1 MLNVM
6 IAEELINHMI
16 PPLKPKDSAKKAR
29 LWMEELRCNQLPVV
43 ENEKFLGLVSEDLIL
58 EANDAEKS
66 ISDFDLIAKRCVVY
80 GSSHF
85 YDVIKIA
92 SDNSVQMVGVLD
104 NQEKY
109 IGVITVQDTIT
120 SFAQSAAIQI
130 PGGILVLSMNQI
142 DYSLAEIS
150 RLIEENNA
158 KILSSSIKED
168 ELDPS
173 KLKLTLKVN
182 RLDLT
187 PIVATLER
195 FGYKLIARFQE
206 TKVLDEEKGKIDMLL
221 KYLDI

>member
-43 ENEKFLGLVSEDLIL
+43 EDEKFLGLVSEDLIL

-66 ISDFDLIAKRCVVY
+66 ISDFDLIGKRCVVY

-92 SDNSVQMVGVLD
+92 SDNSVQMVGVL
-104 NQEKY
+104 NNEEKY

-195 FGYKLIARFQE
+195 FGYKIIARFQE

>member
-43 ENEKFLGLVSEDLIL
+43 EDEKFLGLVSEDLIL
-58 EANDAEKS
+58 EANDAEKN
-66 ISDFDLIAKRCVVY
+66 IADFDLMGKRCVVY

-92 SDNSVQMVGVLD
+92 SDNSVQMVGVL
-104 NQEKY
+104 NNEGKY

>member
-43 ENEKFLGLVSEDLIL
+43 EDEKFLGLVSEDLIF

-66 ISDFDLIAKRCVVY
+66 VADFDLIGKRCVVY

-92 SDNSVQMVGVLD
+92 SDNSVQMVGVLN

-195 FGYKLIARFQE
+195 FGYKIIARFQE

>member
-43 ENEKFLGLVSEDLIL
+43 EDEKFLGLISEDIIL
-58 EANDAEKS
+58 EANDVEKS
-66 ISDFDLIAKRCVVY
+66 IVDFDLMGRRCVVY
-80 GSSHF
+80 ASSHF

-92 SDNSVQMVGVLD
+92 SDNSVQMVGVLND
-104 NQEKY
+104 QEKY

-142 DYSLAEIS
+142 DYSLSEIS

-195 FGYKLIARFQE
+195 FGYKLIARYQE

>member
-1 MLNVM
+1 M

-43 ENEKFLGLVSEDLIL
+43 EDEKFLGLVSEDLIF

-66 ISDFDLIAKRCVVY
+66 VADFDLIGKRCVVY

-92 SDNSVQMVGVLD
+92 SDNSVQMVGVLN

-195 FGYKLIARFQE
+195 FGYKIIARFQE